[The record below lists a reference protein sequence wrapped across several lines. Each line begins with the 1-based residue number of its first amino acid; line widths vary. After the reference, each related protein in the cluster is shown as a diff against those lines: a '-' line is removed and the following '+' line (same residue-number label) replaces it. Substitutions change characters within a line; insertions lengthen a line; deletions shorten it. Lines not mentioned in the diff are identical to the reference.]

1 MNNKDYIVSMHLCN
15 FIRLHFQP
23 NLFCCF
29 SEKLGMD
36 GSFKLD
42 TNQAIPPTPAPRS
55 VWTAAPSRR
64 RARQA
69 PSSSDESDADGEVS
83 LPAASRRIPATPS
96 MTAARSQRASK
107 TAALSKMSAKP
118 AGASSESELDGDSEV
133 TSAEET

>member
-1 MNNKDYIVSMHLCN
+1 
-15 FIRLHFQP
+15 
-23 NLFCCF
+23 
-29 SEKLGMD
+29 MD

-83 LPAASRRIPATPS
+83 LPAASVRRIPATPS

-133 TSAEET
+133 TSDEET